1 MHAVE
6 NMMARGLDSSRCPF
20 SYAWF
25 FWLDTLLESR
35 INIWK
40 QEGLA

>member
-6 NMMARGLDSSRCPF
+6 KIMARGSDSSRCPF
-20 SYAWF
+20 SYEWF
-25 FWLDTLLESR
+25 FWIDTLLESR
-35 INIWK
+35 INILK